1 MLEDRLRPRFV
12 IGLVSVTLVSV
23 VTVVAWTRGASP
35 LLEVEARIG
44 ELRAIADAAPL
55 PLEALVALAWVDAR
69 RGIQRSDSE
78 RSRLLVRQL
87 ADAEGDLDVCFERLV
102 ADRVERRMTLD
113 LLRRKAQRWHRLAEL

>member
-1 MLEDRLRPRFV
+1 MLEDRLRARFV

-87 ADAEGDLDVCFERLV
+87 ADAEGNLDVCFERLV

>member
-1 MLEDRLRPRFV
+1 MLEDRLRARFV

-78 RSRLLVRQL
+78 GSRLLVRQL
-87 ADAEGDLDVCFERLV
+87 ADAEGNLDVCFERLV